1 VKALAGVVL
10 ALAVLTAPA
19 RAQDADTE
27 AARDLSDRAMMQYD
41 LGHYR
46 EALRTFE
53 QAKATRPL
61 PAFDYN
67 IGRCYEQL
75 GQWRQ
80 AIDAYER
87 YVKSQPPPVDAAEVR
102 DHTAALRRRLALSP
116 LPAPPSPPST
126 SRRSGL
132 AKTIAGAVLGG
143 VGVALIGGGI
153 VAGVDGDRKADQ
165 LSADDLAGRPFDP
178 ALERS
183 LRTDRDAEVALFVV
197 GGAAAATGVVL
208 IILGQRDRAASRYAW
223 RR

>member
-53 QAKATRPL
+53 QAKATKSL

-67 IGRCYEQL
+67 IGRCHEQL

-87 YVKSQPPPVDAAEVR
+87 YVKSEPPPSDAADVR
-102 DHTAALRRRLALSP
+102 AHIAALRRRLALPP
-116 LPAPPSPPST
+116 LPPSPPAPAAA
-126 SRRSGL
+126 RRSGI

-143 VGVALIGGGI
+143 VGLGLIAGGI
-153 VAGVDGDRKADQ
+153 VAGVDGDRMADQ

-183 LRTDRDAEVALFVV
+183 LSTDRDAEVGLLVV
-197 GGAAAATGVVL
+197 GGAVTATGVVL
-208 IILGQRDRAASRYAW
+208 MILGQRERAASRYAW